1 LGIHEAYRPSRTG
14 FPLLEVL
21 GWDEPAWEAARL
33 NGVLRRADQDM
44 WRRNAALAAAH
55 AIQSDDIP
63 DELRSALMSTLT
75 AIVADEGVAA
85 HVRDVARA
93 ALNAS
98 NNK

>member
-1 LGIHEAYRPSRTG
+1 M
-14 FPLLEVL
+14 
-21 GWDEPAWEAARL
+21 
-33 NGVLRRADQDM
+33 NGVLRRADPDM

-55 AIQSDDIP
+55 AIHSNDIS

-93 ALNAS
+93 AIHSS